1 MFSTSSIDTHTPL
14 SRSFEAGDTDVFN
27 IQAPDVG
34 ELKKIRLYH
43 DNKGLGAAWHC
54 EIVIV
59 SCCVC
64 LLTTLEWNEGS
75 HCCP

>member
-1 MFSTSSIDTHTPL
+1 M
-14 SRSFEAGDTDVFN
+14 FN

-59 SCCVC
+59 SHRVR
-64 LLTTLEWNEGS
+64 S
-75 HCCP
+75 APH